1 MPSGQTSV
9 DHNPQPSDPEDGWP
23 TIKLPAYPFLG
34 DTSTDFGEHIAG
46 EMAVAHNVI
55 IRSINSL
62 WHSAALI
69 PPKGHNDPTVL
80 GYTGYAL
87 LTLKGL
93 QEHHDSEE
101 DVFFPALQRLGLNTM
116 VEENVEQHRA
126 FHDAMEELKAYL
138 EGIQGGREV
147 YEAQKM
153 RKFLKEFADPLV
165 KHLHDEIPT
174 IRPEIMHKLDK
185 AELDSISRALWNFHK
200 SRGELFTT
208 VPYLVTAHDRREAP
222 NWPPI
227 PGFLK
232 WLAGKVLYR
241 WHSSYWQF
249 APYNFSG
256 EPQKFSGQK

>member
-101 DVFFPALQRLGLNTM
+101 DVFFPALQRLGLATM

-165 KHLHDEIPT
+165 KHRNCIQ
-174 IRPEIMHKLDK
+174 
-185 AELDSISRALWNFHK
+185 DSNDSTGDHAQ
-200 SRGELFTT
+200 
-208 VPYLVTAHDRREAP
+208 A
-222 NWPPI
+222 
-227 PGFLK
+227 
-232 WLAGKVLYR
+232 
-241 WHSSYWQF
+241 
-249 APYNFSG
+249 
-256 EPQKFSGQK
+256 